1 MNYKISYLLVIFLV
15 GAFVSDAYAE
25 NIGAPQGLI
34 NTSITGIKFLDAYFG
49 TSTTKMEVGPGDKNV
64 PLTISMANIG
74 NSDVVGIRGQL
85 FVPTDFTSANGKYM
99 PIYADS
105 DQKATAGS
113 NFYLTFFVDIAE
125 DANLKSY
132 PGTLKVD
139 YSRIRESGERQD
151 TFGFTFNVTGE
162 SIVNLKALTPVI
174 TSITNNDVV
183 LEISN
188 AGSSTLSNVDVV
200 LENTSTTISSASAST
215 TNVEKVIFDKN
226 HWNVGNIEP
235 NYPKTF
241 SFSVFVPESLKNEPL
256 RIPVKITYFNAH
268 GEQTSV
274 TRIADIYINGLVKPS
289 IYGVKVIELSGK
301 QTVIGEILNEGNTD
315 GLFGFVKLQPI
326 GDSSIKESSQYIDE
340 IEPDSPKT
348 FSFNVFVPESLKN
361 EPLRIPVKIT
371 YFNAHGE
378 QTSVTRIADMYIN
391 GLVKPSIYGVK
402 VIELSG
408 KQTIIGE
415 ILNEGNTDG
424 LFGFVKL
431 QPVGDSNIK
440 ESSQYIDEIEP
451 DSPVP
456 FNIPIESDGML
467 SFGEHDIRIVVSY
480 KDSMRAEH
488 EISFDTTITISP
500 FADNT
505 DYGSMIGGI
514 ITIMVILGI
523 VYFFYRK
530 GKIPYVS
537 KKIQS

>member
-1 MNYKISYLLVIFLV
+1 MNYKISFLLIIFLG
-15 GAFVSDAYAE
+15 GAFVSVAYGQA
-25 NIGAPQGLI
+25 IGAPQGLI
-34 NTSITGIKFLDAYFG
+34 NTSITGVKFLDAYFG

-85 FVPTDFTSANGKYM
+85 FVPTDFISASGKYM

-125 DANLKSY
+125 DANVKAY

-139 YSRIRESGERQD
+139 YSRIRESGVRQD
-151 TFGFTFNVTGE
+151 TFGFTFNITGE

-188 AGSSTLSNVDVV
+188 SGSSILSNVDIV
-200 LENTSTTISSASAST
+200 LENTSTTMSSANSST

-235 NYPKTF
+235 N
-241 SFSVFVPESLKNEPL
+241 
-256 RIPVKITYFNAH
+256 
-268 GEQTSV
+268 
-274 TRIADIYINGLVKPS
+274 
-289 IYGVKVIELSGK
+289 
-301 QTVIGEILNEGNTD
+301 
-315 GLFGFVKLQPI
+315 
-326 GDSSIKESSQYIDE
+326 
-340 IEPDSPKT
+340 SPKT

-378 QTSVTRIADMYIN
+378 QTSVTRIADIYIN
-391 GLVKPSIYGVK
+391 GLIKPSIYGVK

-431 QPVGDSNIK
+431 QPVGDSTII

-467 SFGEHDIRIVVSY
+467 SFGEHDIRIIVSY
-480 KDSMRAEH
+480 KDSMRTEH

-514 ITIMVILGI
+514 IFLAFVIAIGYKLYSKDKI
-523 VYFFYRK
+523 PFIKK
-530 GKIPYVS
+530 GKIPYIS
-537 KKIQS
+537 KK